1 MPTERERLLRVKN
14 CANLHLR
21 QAARVVTNF
30 YNSIM
35 LSTGLHGN
43 QFSLLV
49 PPYLNSGL
57 TINQMADITG
67 LDRTTLARDLKLL
80 ERRGWIAQRSGQDQR
95 TREVHLTESGRQVL
109 IEALPFWERAQELV
123 NAALGEGGLAQLF
136 HYLDRLEELPQG
148 DLPSGQV

>member
-1 MPTERERLLRVKN
+1 MQTERERLLNVQN
-14 CANLHLR
+14 CANRHLR
-21 QAARVVTNF
+21 QAARGLTEF
-30 YNSIM
+30 YNLVM
-35 LSTGLHGN
+35 GSTGLHSN

-49 PPYLNSGL
+49 PPYLVPGL

-148 DLPSGQV
+148 DFSGGQT